1 MIARGGAYAVAGEL
15 ATNSG
20 NSTIVLRQ
28 WMLSFVTAPRVFS
41 AMGFATVMLI
51 LFNKPFNVLCQFTDK
66 SGRATLADFVD
77 VPRVY
82 PAGLLDYDSEG
93 LVVLTDDGRLQ
104 ARIADPR
111 FKLVKTYWVQV
122 EGVPDEAALVQLRA
136 GVWLKDKGK
145 REAQRTLPA
154 AVRVIAEPPLWPRV
168 PPVRFRLSVPTA
180 WLELSIREGRNR
192 QVRRMTAAVGLPTL
206 RLVRVQVGDWSLR
219 GLQSGAWKKV
229 HV

>member
-1 MIARGGAYAVAGEL
+1 
-15 ATNSG
+15 
-20 NSTIVLRQ
+20 
-28 WMLSFVTAPRVFS
+28 
-41 AMGFATVMLI
+41 MLI

-136 GVWLKDKGK
+136 GGWLKDKGDC
-145 REAQRTLPA
+145 RAA
-154 AVRVIAEPPLWPRV
+154 AVAAHAAGALS
-168 PPVRFRLSVPTA
+168 PVGADGVAGVVDS
-180 WLELSIREGRNR
+180 
-192 QVRRMTAAVGLPTL
+192 
-206 RLVRVQVGDWSLR
+206 R
-219 GLQSGAWKKV
+219 GAQPAGATDDGGGGFADVAPGAGAGW
-229 HV
+229 

>member
-1 MIARGGAYAVAGEL
+1 
-15 ATNSG
+15 
-20 NSTIVLRQ
+20 
-28 WMLSFVTAPRVFS
+28 
-41 AMGFATVMLI
+41 MGFATVMLI

-66 SGRATLADFVD
+66 SGRATLADFID
-77 VPRVY
+77 MPRVY

-145 REAQRTLPA
+145 REVQRTLPA
-154 AVRVIAEPPLWPRV
+154 EVRVIAEPPLWPRV
-168 PPVRFRLSVPTA
+168 PPVAGVVDS
-180 WLELSIREGRNR
+180 
-192 QVRRMTAAVGLPTL
+192 
-206 RLVRVQVGDWSLR
+206 R
-219 GLQSGAWKKV
+219 GAQPAGATDDGGGGFADITPGAGAGW
-229 HV
+229 

>member
-1 MIARGGAYAVAGEL
+1 
-15 ATNSG
+15 
-20 NSTIVLRQ
+20 
-28 WMLSFVTAPRVFS
+28 
-41 AMGFATVMLI
+41 MGFATVMLI

-66 SGRATLADFVD
+66 SGRATLADFID
-77 VPRVY
+77 MPRVY

-154 AVRVIAEPPLWPRV
+154 AGALS
-168 PPVRFRLSVPTA
+168 PVGADGVAGVVDS
-180 WLELSIREGRNR
+180 
-192 QVRRMTAAVGLPTL
+192 
-206 RLVRVQVGDWSLR
+206 R
-219 GLQSGAWKKV
+219 GAQPAGATDDGGGGFADVAPGAGAGW
-229 HV
+229 